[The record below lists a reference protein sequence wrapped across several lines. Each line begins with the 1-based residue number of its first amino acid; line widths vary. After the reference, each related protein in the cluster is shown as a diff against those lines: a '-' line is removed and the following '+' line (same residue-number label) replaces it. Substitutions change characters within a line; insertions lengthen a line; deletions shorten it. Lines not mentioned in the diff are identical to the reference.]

1 MYRLILSILLLVA
14 STQARAFV
22 SECNSTSSSIQT
34 FIVGQFPPL
43 PSDTGSAEALF
54 PKISNKRTV
63 SPFLAWNG
71 WKYFGKNDDKYLLH
85 WTKNPLA
92 NDRAIVL
99 AEIYWNYVYP
109 NKAHAI
115 WKNKKLQDAHTTNI
129 NWDHAAEYGKT
140 LALDVTKE
148 TFPDAFAEEVL
159 SQYRASS
166 HLDGIMLDWWHKKH
180 PVPWRGR
187 QLEKAMESIAL
198 GLRAKLGEE
207 FILLGNVN
215 WEKNPKLTRHLNGV
229 FLELWKSNKRSSAYS
244 CNEIAEM
251 EKLIKFHDKNLLP
264 PKIIA
269 FEPWRLTNRKLV
281 SPSEI
286 SADRNSPENQRYARL
301 FSAMSTVI
309 ASNGY
314 ILYADNNPD
323 FDDGDHHHFY
333 YNVYG
338 VDLGKPT
345 SGPLTIKAGISVK
358 QFERGYVAFN
368 RRKTDVKLQFSN
380 FIVTVP
386 AMDAVFVTNAGE
398 SAIPNFKSQPAKY
411 DRASDSLRKKFDCL
425 RKALSEEA
433 LKTYPE
439 KKDIESLIEGLKNYE
454 WWLTEIRLVKS
465 GLDKETVDAHKVNF
479 LRLFNF
485 KGTNEAFC
493 QKPIR

>member
-1 MYRLILSILLLVA
+1 MYRVMLVTLLLVV
-14 STQARAFV
+14 STQAQAFV

-34 FIVGQFPPL
+34 FNVGQFPPL

-71 WKYFGKNDDKYLLH
+71 PKYFGKNDDKYLLH

-99 AEIYWNYVYP
+99 TEIYWNYVYP

-115 WKNKKLQDAHTTNI
+115 WTNKKLQDAHTTSI
-129 NWDHAAEYGKT
+129 NWDHAAEYGET

-187 QLEKAMESIAL
+187 QLEKAMERIAL
-198 GLRAKLGEE
+198 ALRAKLGEE

-215 WEKNPKLTRHLNGV
+215 WKKYPKLTRHLNGV
-229 FLELWKSNKRSSAYS
+229 FLELWKSNNGAYS
-244 CNEIAEM
+244 CNEIAKM
-251 EKLIKFHDKNLLP
+251 EKLIKFHDKILLP

-269 FEPWRLTNRKLV
+269 FEPWRVTNRKLV
-281 SPSEI
+281 SPPEI

-314 ILYADNNPD
+314 ILYADNNTD
-323 FDDGDHHHFY
+323 FGDGDHHHFY
-333 YNVYG
+333 YDVFR

-368 RRKTDVKLQFSN
+368 RRKSDVKLQFAN

-398 SAIPNFKSQPAKY
+398 SAIQQIPISLPKY
-411 DRASDSLRKKFDCL
+411 GRTLVNLRKKFDCL
-425 RKALSEEA
+425 RQALSEEA
-433 LKTYPE
+433 LKTYPTE
-439 KKDIESLIEGLKNYE
+439 KEIADLIVGLENNSFYRTKRH
-454 WWLTEIRLVKS
+454 LIKL
-465 GLDKETVDAHKVNF
+465 GLDEETVEKHKVNL
-479 LRLFNF
+479 LRLVNF
-485 KGTNEAFC
+485 EGTNEAYC
-493 QKPIR
+493 EKPIR